1 MNQKLDLKIS
11 ILVVPTTWVVAAIV
25 TIVLWATHYD
35 WMYYL
40 IGVCTGL
47 LNFGLMIKMN
57 RRIVRMSELY
67 PDTAKIMA
75 KRQAW
80 IGVLLRI
87 LVFTGVFL
95 AIFFKEVYQN
105 TNESGM
111 WNLVIAFG
119 GYATVKVVLIVI
131 YLIFRRKVS
140 E

>member
-1 MNQKLDLKIS
+1 MNQKIDQKIS
-11 ILVVPTTWVVAAIV
+11 LIVVPTTWVVAAIV
-25 TIVLWATHYD
+25 TIVLWATKYD

-40 IGVCTGL
+40 IGICTGL
-47 LNFGLMIKMN
+47 LNFGLMMKTN
-57 RRIVRMSELY
+57 RKIVRMSELY

-87 LVFTGVFL
+87 LVFMGVFL

-105 TNESGM
+105 PKQEDM

-119 GYATVKVVLIVI
+119 GYATIKVVLII
-131 YLIFRRKVS
+131 LYLIFGRRVT

>member
-1 MNQKLDLKIS
+1 MNQKIDQKIS
-11 ILVVPTTWVVAAIV
+11 LIVVPTTWVVAAIV
-25 TIVLWATHYD
+25 TIVLWATKYD

-40 IGVCTGL
+40 IGICTGL
-47 LNFGLMIKMN
+47 LNFGLMMKTN
-57 RRIVRMSELY
+57 RKIVRMSELY
-67 PDTAKIMA
+67 LDTAKIMA

-87 LVFTGVFL
+87 LVFMGVFL

-105 TNESGM
+105 PKQEDM

-119 GYATVKVVLIVI
+119 GYATIKVVLIIV
-131 YLIFRRKVS
+131 YLIFGRRVT

>member
-1 MNQKLDLKIS
+1 MNQKIDQKIS
-11 ILVVPTTWVVAAIV
+11 LIVVPTTWVVAAIV
-25 TIVLWATHYD
+25 TIVLWATKYD

-40 IGVCTGL
+40 IGICTGL
-47 LNFGLMIKMN
+47 LNFGLMMKTN
-57 RRIVRMSELY
+57 RKIVRMSELY

-87 LVFTGVFL
+87 LVFMGVFL

-105 TNESGM
+105 PKQEDM

-119 GYATVKVVLIVI
+119 GYATIKVVLIIV
-131 YLIFRRKVS
+131 YLIFGRRVT

>member
-1 MNQKLDLKIS
+1 MNQKIDQKIS
-11 ILVVPTTWVVAAIV
+11 LIVVPTTWIVAAIV
-25 TIVLWATHYD
+25 TIVLWATKYD

-40 IGVCTGL
+40 IGICTGL
-47 LNFGLMIKMN
+47 LNFGLMMKTN
-57 RRIVRMSELY
+57 RKIVRMSELY

-87 LVFTGVFL
+87 LVFMGVFL

-105 TNESGM
+105 PKQEDM

-119 GYATVKVVLIVI
+119 GYATIKVVLIIV
-131 YLIFRRKVS
+131 YLIFGRRVT

>member
-1 MNQKLDLKIS
+1 MNQKIDQKIS
-11 ILVVPTTWVVAAIV
+11 LIVVPTTWVVAAIV
-25 TIVLWATHYD
+25 TIVLWATKYD

-40 IGVCTGL
+40 IGICTGL
-47 LNFGLMIKMN
+47 LNFGLMMKTN
-57 RRIVRMSELY
+57 RKIVRMSELY

-75 KRQAW
+75 TRQAW

-87 LVFTGVFL
+87 LVFMGVFL

-105 TNESGM
+105 PKQEDM

-119 GYATVKVVLIVI
+119 GYATIKVVLIIV
-131 YLIFRRKVS
+131 YLIFGRRVT

>member
-1 MNQKLDLKIS
+1 MNQKIDQKIS
-11 ILVVPTTWVVAAIV
+11 LIVVPTTWVVAAIV
-25 TIVLWATHYD
+25 TIVLWATKYD

-40 IGVCTGL
+40 IGICTGL
-47 LNFGLMIKMN
+47 LNFGLMMKTN
-57 RRIVRMSELY
+57 RKIVRMSELY

-87 LVFTGVFL
+87 LVFMGVFL

-105 TNESGM
+105 PKQEDA
-111 WNLVIAFG
+111 WYLVIAFG
-119 GYATVKVVLIVI
+119 GHATIKVVLIIV
-131 YLIFRRKVS
+131 YLIFGRRVT

>member
-1 MNQKLDLKIS
+1 MNQKIDQKIS
-11 ILVVPTTWVVAAIV
+11 LIVVPTTWVVAAIV
-25 TIVLWATHYD
+25 SIVLWATKYD

-40 IGVCTGL
+40 IGICTGL
-47 LNFGLMIKMN
+47 LNFGLMMKTN
-57 RRIVRMSELY
+57 RKIVRMSELY

-87 LVFTGVFL
+87 LVFMGVFL

-105 TNESGM
+105 PKQEDM

-119 GYATVKVVLIVI
+119 GYATIKVVLIIV
-131 YLIFRRKVS
+131 YLIFGRRVT

>member
-1 MNQKLDLKIS
+1 MMK
-11 ILVVPTTWVVAAIV
+11 T
-25 TIVLWATHYD
+25 
-35 WMYYL
+35 
-40 IGVCTGL
+40 
-47 LNFGLMIKMN
+47 N
-57 RRIVRMSELY
+57 RKIVRMSELY

-87 LVFTGVFL
+87 LVFMGVFL

-105 TNESGM
+105 PKQEDM

-119 GYATVKVVLIVI
+119 GYATIKVVLIIV
-131 YLIFRRKVS
+131 YLIFGRRVT

>member
-1 MNQKLDLKIS
+1 MNQKIDQKIS
-11 ILVVPTTWVVAAIV
+11 LIVVPTTWVVAAIV
-25 TIVLWATHYD
+25 TIVLWATKYD

-40 IGVCTGL
+40 IGICTGL
-47 LNFGLMIKMN
+47 LNFGLMMKTN
-57 RRIVRMSELY
+57 RKIVRMSELY

-87 LVFTGVFL
+87 LVFMGVFL

-105 TNESGM
+105 PKQEDM

-119 GYATVKVVLIVI
+119 GYATIKVVVIIV
-131 YLIFRRKVS
+131 YLIFGRRVT

>member
-1 MNQKLDLKIS
+1 MKKTIDLRIS
-11 ILVVPTTWVVAAIV
+11 ILVVPITWVVAAIV

-47 LNFGLMIKMN
+47 LNFGLMMKMN
-57 RRIVRMSELY
+57 RRIVRMAELY
-67 PDTAKIMA
+67 PDTAQIMA
-75 KRQAW
+75 RRQAW

-105 TNESGM
+105 PDESRM

-119 GYATVKVVLIVI
+119 GYATVKVVLVVV